1 MSFPTDDIFLGPK
14 SFGPRKGS
22 EGNIWHTTEGTGPS
36 RTAAVATATWQKTNP
51 GSYNFIIYDGGVLLT
66 VPYLEASGGVNPAS
80 PAWAPER
87 FPWLK
92 EFHSPAAYADPNAY
106 LMNIAFSG
114 KAADLAAGKYP
125 ANMIDTAARL
135 IIWFE
140 GTAWGKDDSVHSG
153 HNNWQSNRSDPGS
166 GVITKILTRY
176 SEIKSPPPAI
186 DYRALYEAEKLK
198 VTSLTTQLAAEK
210 AKVAGATAVGF
221 TDAKAKA
228 IVSAEN
234 HLATVRALK

>member
-1 MSFPTDDIFLGPK
+1 MSFPTDDIYLGPA
-14 SFGPRKGS
+14 SFGPRKGH
-22 EGNIWHTTEGTGPS
+22 EGIIWHTTEAPGPS
-36 RTAAVATATWQKTNP
+36 RAAAVATAEWQKSNP

-80 PAWAPER
+80 PSWAPER

-92 EFHSPAAYADPNAY
+92 ELHSPAAYADPNAH
-106 LMNIAFSG
+106 LMNVAFSG

-140 GTAWGKDDSVHSG
+140 GTTWGKDDSVHSG
-153 HNNWQSNRSDPGS
+153 HNNWQSNRSDPGA
-166 GVITKILTRY
+166 GVIDKILARY
-176 SEIKSPPPAI
+176 AALKAPPP

-228 IVSAEN
+228 IVAAEN